1 MQQQPVQDLAL
12 EASSSFLGV
21 PINLLTMS
29 QTVSLVVQAM
39 TLRRPMQ
46 HVAMNVAKFVHLR
59 DDSELRA
66 DVMGADLVSVD
77 GMGILVGARMLGL
90 HVPERVTGVDLMENV
105 LTRCAQEGFRPYLLG
120 ARPEV
125 LRKAAD
131 ALTRRHPAL
140 RIAGLQHGYFGADE
154 EAEIVEAIR
163 RARPDCL
170 FIGMPTPRKERFMA
184 AHRETL
190 DVPFVMGV
198 GGGIDILAGHVRRAP
213 LAWQRSGFEW
223 LYRII
228 QEPRRMWRRY
238 LTTNLAFA
246 GILAGAL
253 ARRLFG
259 WPGLTLDGLR
269 SPAQAGVARSR
280 APL

>member
-1 MQQQPVQDLAL
+1 MQQQPVQDLAP
-12 EASSSFLGV
+12 EASSNFLGV
-21 PINLLTMS
+21 PINPLTMS

-59 DDSELRA
+59 DDHELRA

-77 GMGILVGARMLGL
+77 GMGILVGARLLGL
-90 HVPERVTGVDLMENV
+90 HVPERVTGVDLMEK
-105 LTRCAQEGFRPYLLG
+105 LLARCAEEGFRPYLLG

-125 LRKAAD
+125 LQKAAD
-131 ALTRRHPAL
+131 ELTRRHPGL
-140 RIAGLQHGYFGADE
+140 RIAGLQHGYFAADE
-154 EAEIVEAIR
+154 EAGVVEAIR
-163 RARPDCL
+163 SARPDCL

-184 AHRETL
+184 AHREAL
-190 DVPFVMGV
+190 DVSFVMGV

-213 LAWQRSGFEW
+213 VAWQRCGFEW
-223 LYRII
+223 LYRVI

-253 ARRLFG
+253 LRRLFG
-259 WPGLTLDGLR
+259 APRLRLDGLG
-269 SPAQAGVARSR
+269 SAGQVGVARSR